1 MKLLHLTFVIAVLGS
16 SARAAVVESDICIYG
31 GTSGGVAAAIQA
43 SRMGKR
49 AVVAEFSK
57 HLGGLSS
64 GGLGA
69 TDIGNK
75 AAIGGVSREFY
86 RRLGKHYG
94 QDEAWKFEPHVAEE
108 MFRQMAKEA
117 RVPVYFEQRLASVKK
132 NGARITEI
140 VMEGGN
146 IFRAKMFI
154 DCSYEGDLMAKA
166 KVSYHVGR

>member
-1 MKLLHLTFVIAVLGS
+1 MKLLRLPLL
-16 SARAAVVESDICIYG
+16 SAILCFNAAAAVVESDICIYG

-43 SRMGKR
+43 SRMGKK
-49 AVVAEFSK
+49 AVIAEFRK

-86 RRLGKHYG
+86 RRLGKYYG
-94 QDEAWKFEPHVAEE
+94 HDEAWKFEPHVAEE

-117 RVPVYFEQRLASVKK
+117 
-132 NGARITEI
+132 
-140 VMEGGN
+140 
-146 IFRAKMFI
+146 
-154 DCSYEGDLMAKA
+154 
-166 KVSYHVGR
+166 